1 MHISYWLQSHGQ
13 EEEDGGN
20 QRQVGE
26 NFGIYKNCLILCMCN
41 NYDYIKDD
49 QSYQGDKQGIFTR

>member
-13 EEEDGGN
+13 DEEDGGN

-26 NFGIYKNCLILCMCN
+26 NFGICEKLLNSLQYN
-41 NYDYIKDD
+41 YIKDD
-49 QSYQGDKQGIFTR
+49 QSYQGDKQDIFTR